1 MATSFP
7 ERFARL
13 RADYAEVSHPQSRK
27 GCYWLTELTG
37 EKGRNPNPE
46 LLVATG
52 TGMDGTSFMS
62 SAAEAPRVA
71 RMGADDELLP
81 AASERAETAS
91 AASA

>member
-1 MATSFP
+1 MLGGKSSSVKK
-7 ERFARL
+7 RL
-13 RADYAEVSHPQSRK
+13 LLAGGPGFDA
-27 GCYWLTELTG
+27 TG
-37 EKGRNPNPE
+37 EKERNPNPE

-52 TGMDGTSFMS
+52 TGRDGTSFVR

-81 AASERAETAS
+81 VASARAGTTS

>member
-13 RADYAEVSHPQSRK
+13 RADYSEVSH
-27 GCYWLTELTG
+27 GTEFDASG
-37 EKGRNPNPE
+37 EKERNPNPE

-52 TGMDGTSFMS
+52 TGMDGTSFAR
-62 SAAEAPRVA
+62 SAAEAPRVT
-71 RMGADDELLP
+71 RMGADDVLLP
-81 AASERAETAS
+81 AASERAGTTS